1 MSVDLRQCKKGD
13 KLQTRECGVFTYSG
27 FDPQEDETLPH
38 VATAQNGN
46 VWFYSD
52 NGKIIPSLDC
62 GEDIVEIMVDTQQS
76 PQGRFERSADA
87 GHEQVRAVYHQRG
100 GEYSDTLETNDWL
113 AFRALAK
120 KLLGVEVS
128 KDQARLLSLAS
139 LVDVKYERLAGG
151 WKDDSLTDGLAYGS
165 ALLGELKALEV
176 K

>member
-1 MSVDLRQCKKGD
+1 MSARKDV
-13 KLQTRECGVFTYSG
+13 
-27 FDPQEDETLPH
+27 
-38 VATAQNGN
+38 
-46 VWFYSD
+46 
-52 NGKIIPSLDC
+52 
-62 GEDIVEIMVDTQQS
+62 
-76 PQGRFERSADA
+76 GRFERSADA